1 MEFDEQPQEFNVDFG
16 EVTRSGGGG
25 GAVNSVNGKTGD
37 VVLDAEDVGALPN
50 STVIPTKTSELEND
64 GATGDSSYVETGELA
79 SVATSGKYTDLTDT
93 PTIPSTAS
101 DVGALPDS
109 TKYGK
114 SISASGTT
122 LTLKD
127 QDGEDLATATTQD
140 TTYSNFTGTDGQT
153 AGAAGLVP
161 APATTDAGKFLK
173 ADGTWDTAGG
183 GGGDSVYSTKTTSN
197 SATGGAV
204 YIGNKGTDQV
214 PVLDPSPNDNHFK
227 YFWALPYSNNG
238 NTYGQPGN
246 GSVNIMGSAKGINTV
261 AIGASAGAGAYGA
274 SYAVMIGAGADAG
287 PSGISIGDNAG
298 TNQDYN
304 GVVCIGSNSTAGY
317 GAHYSVAL
325 GHGARPDR
333 KGEVNVGA
341 TGTNGFNNTTYRV
354 IGGVHDGQDAHDAM
368 TVGQANALIDAIN
381 TALNTNIAHI
391 GS

>member
-1 MEFDEQPQEFNVDFG
+1 MEFDEQPQEFDLDFG
-16 EVTRSGGGG
+16 EVTRTGGGG

-64 GATGDSSYVETGELA
+64 GADGTSTYVEADELATVATSGKYTDLTDTPSLA

-114 SISASGTT
+114 SIEASGTT

-153 AGAAGLVP
+153 AGASGLVP

-183 GGGDSVYSTKTTSN
+183 GSSSPFKELTT
-197 SATGGAV
+197 A
-204 YIGNKGTDQV
+204 
-214 PVLDPSPNDNHFK
+214 
-227 YFWALPYSNNG
+227 
-238 NTYGQPGN
+238 
-246 GSVNIMGSAKGINTV
+246 
-261 AIGASAGAGAYGA
+261 
-274 SYAVMIGAGADAG
+274 
-287 PSGISIGDNAG
+287 
-298 TNQDYN
+298 DYN
-304 GVVCIGSNSTAGY
+304 YPTNNPN
-317 GAHYSVAL
+317 SVAL
-325 GHGARPDR
+325 WKLDPGIYYKADNVTARTDVNNLLTTNLNTIVVGGPIDSGANTIILAF
-333 KGEVNVGA
+333 GSAAVNGIPKEFSEFVTNITTGA
-341 TGTNGFNNTTYRV
+341 KSESDSFVPYRYVRNNLTAGSAGYV
-354 IGGVHDGQDAHDAM
+354 LDARQ
-368 TVGQANALIDAIN
+368 GKELKRLIDELDQRV
-381 TALNTNIAHI
+381 TAL
-391 GS
+391 GG

>member
-64 GATGDSSYVETGELA
+64 GAAGDSSYVETGELA

-127 QDGEDLATATTQD
+127 QNGEDLATATTQD

-153 AGAAGLVP
+153 AGASGLVP
-161 APATTDAGKFLK
+161 APATTDADKFLK
-173 ADGTWDTAGG
+173 SDGSWATAGG
-183 GGGDSVYSTKTTSN
+183 GGGGPTVVQTTGTSQTDVMSQKAVTDTIFANNNSTQVRIGTTNSVGANSVTIGSSAAQSN
-197 SATGGAV
+197 RS
-204 YIGNKGTDQV
+204 
-214 PVLDPSPNDNHFK
+214 
-227 YFWALPYSNNG
+227 
-238 NTYGQPGN
+238 
-246 GSVNIMGSAKGINTV
+246 V
-261 AIGASAGAGAYGA
+261 AIGASANSSSSHGICIGMGWSNGVGA
-274 SYAVMIGAGADAG
+274 V
-287 PSGISIGDNAG
+287 SIGGHGSSNDGALSKG
-298 TNQDYN
+298 A
-304 GVVCIGSNSTAGY
+304 VAIGYGSKAENTGEMNVGSTDSSYGYNST
-317 GAHYSVAL
+317 
-325 GHGARPDR
+325 
-333 KGEVNVGA
+333 N
-341 TGTNGFNNTTYRV
+341 YRL
-354 IGGVHDGQDAHDAM
+354 ISGVYDGQAAHDVA
-368 TVGQANALIDAIN
+368 TVGQINALIDAIN
-381 TALNTNIAHI
+381 TAAGTNISHI